1 MMFAGSLRIW
11 VPGAGI
17 DTDIVGQDPTLSVGT
32 PKFRYILVTF
42 WLHLVYRNGGAR

>member
-17 DTDIVGQDPTLSVGT
+17 DTCRFGEAWAALRAENLLTYAGMDTEMVG
-32 PKFRYILVTF
+32 
-42 WLHLVYRNGGAR
+42 

>member
-17 DTDIVGQDPTLSVGT
+17 DTEIVGYDPTLLVGWD
-32 PKFRYILVTF
+32 PKFRLRFGYVSVTF
-42 WLHLVYRNGGAR
+42 GE